1 MWSKSSRGGGGGV
14 GVGLCLSCRNIPIIK
29 SERKKMDS
37 FFNFFSCFIFFNK
50 MDDTTTTTT
59 TIHPVE
65 EEKHWLTEQTKEL
78 FAKFNIGNL
87 LFCYCLPFFYVFYP
101 ALLMPAIFLRSLSF
115 LIGWIYK
122 LVVAHHH
129 HTEFP
134 GATRR
139 NNDAT
144 QVQKTEPP
152 SLVEDE
158 RNNMYFWLQRCSICL
173 DQTYSLCLE
182 SCRDQFCKDCFSR

>member
-1 MWSKSSRGGGGGV
+1 MFKF
-14 GVGLCLSCRNIPIIK
+14 NIK
-29 SERKKMDS
+29 SQFFS
-37 FFNFFSCFIFFNK
+37 FFFLSFFFSILSPYT
-50 MDDTTTTTT
+50 MDDTTAPA
-59 TIHPVE
+59 TIPPTE
-65 EEKHWLTEQTKEL
+65 NEEKHWLTEQTREL

-115 LIGWIYK
+115 FVGWIYK

-129 HTEFP
+129 HTDLP
-134 GATRR
+134 AATRR
-139 NNDAT
+139 NNTSA
-144 QVQKTEPP
+144 QQQKTEPP

-158 RNNMYFWLQRCSICL
+158 MNNMYFWLQRCSICL

-182 SCRDQFCKDCFSR
+182 SCRDQFCKDCFAR